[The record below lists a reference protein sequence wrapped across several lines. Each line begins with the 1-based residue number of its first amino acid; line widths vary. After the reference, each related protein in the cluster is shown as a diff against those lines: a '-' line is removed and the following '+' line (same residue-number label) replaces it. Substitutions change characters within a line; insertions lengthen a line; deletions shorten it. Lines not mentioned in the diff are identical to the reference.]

1 MKIFQC
7 QACAQPAHFE
17 ADACESCECRLGYDP
32 DLADLTAMVPAGSRW
47 RGLADARR
55 RYQPCANRESGGCNW
70 LVPAGSVE
78 TFCVA
83 CRHNRVVP
91 D

>member
-32 DLADLTAMVPAGSRW
+32 DLADMTAMLRAGSR
-47 RGLADARR
+47 
-55 RYQPCANRESGGCNW
+55 
-70 LVPAGSVE
+70 
-78 TFCVA
+78 
-83 CRHNRVVP
+83 
-91 D
+91 